1 MFYTIA
7 DDLIFYRLLSF
18 IKKFSNL
25 ELKLLN
31 YFYKKTNG
39 IYSESIIIIDQFI
52 FFFVKSE
59 NYFTSKQYL
68 NAIRR
73 ELVNKKILIIRIEKI
88 FINLLF
94 SFFPDVYIHDIKI
107 DINSKSYRKE
117 IAIYFLIAEE
127 RGIAIGRNGDYIKI
141 VNKIF
146 KNYIIFENNDSP
158 LEVKCKFIK

>member
-107 DINSKSYRKE
+107 DISPKSYRKE

-127 RGIAIGRNGDYIKI
+127 RGIAIGRNGDYIKV